1 MMSCHHPC
9 GSGEEKLNRPLP
21 CAIQAKQ
28 EHTLIN
34 ILCWWTLWVPQA
46 GKKLSGRDV
55 DSGMQTMH
63 HMWLDNSW
71 WGLRVLLFVPLGG
84 SPTTSSGRSALDCG
98 GAAGVVV
105 TRAGER
111 GSGGAL
117 LHNSEVLPAQ
127 DEKRELLAMY
137 HLWISDASAAGPAF
151 LSVQISSHLWE
162 KQKSP
167 LMVT

>member
-1 MMSCHHPC
+1 M
-9 GSGEEKLNRPLP
+9 RT
-21 CAIQAKQ
+21 A
-28 EHTLIN
+28 
-34 ILCWWTLWVPQA
+34 
-46 GKKLSGRDV
+46 
-55 DSGMQTMH
+55 
-63 HMWLDNSW
+63 NSP
-71 WGLRVLLFVPLGG
+71 FFPLGG
-84 SPTTSSGRSALDCG
+84 SQTTSSSRSALGCG

-127 DEKRELLAMY
+127 DEKRELLAVY
-137 HLWISDASAAGPAF
+137 HLWISNANAAGPAF
-151 LSVQISSHLWE
+151 LSAQISSHLRE